1 MTATRREALQWFALF
16 AGPAAWAVHLVAGFE
31 VTDAA
36 CNAGLGPFAH
46 GVALTVLTVAAALVA
61 VLGEAAAIAV
71 FRSLEDVSGD
81 APGPGGRQRFL
92 VFGAMVANVLLF
104 LAIVLAGIGTAANP
118 GCRGA

>member
-1 MTATRREALQWFALF
+1 MTAARREALQWFALF

-36 CNAGLGPFAH
+36 CTAGLGPF
-46 GVALTVLTVAAALVA
+46 GRGPALTALTVAAALVA
-61 VLGEAAAIAV
+61 ALGEVAAIAV
-71 FRSLEDVSGD
+71 FRSLQTVSGD

-92 VFGAMVANVLLF
+92 AFGAMVANVLLF
-104 LAIVLAGIGTAANP
+104 VAIVLAGVATAANS